1 MSDKDNSGTEVL
13 LPAATIDLFLKDKET
28 SEAARSL
35 VNDWRFARVTVS
47 VEEGDIE
54 TAVQSYEQ
62 ATSPSLIIVET
73 DTTDDSFVGRLEAL
87 SANCDEGTA
96 AIVIGPV
103 NDVNLYR
110 KLTSMGVSDYL
121 VRPVAQDTL
130 GEVIAKTL
138 IDQMGVTDSRLIG
151 VVGAKGGVGAT
162 ALTQALVLG
171 LSQNMKQKTFL
182 MDAAGG
188 WSTLGI
194 GLGFE
199 PIAKISEATRVA
211 GNHEMDSLNRLLVH
225 PNDKLSVLASGSD
238 PMLDSM
244 VDPDEYEVLIDL
256 LMTSYPVVVVDL
268 SAARPALKKAVLA
281 RSHELLLVTT
291 PTLPSLRAA
300 RTLMQEIKALQGG
313 ATHGLELVVNMQGLA
328 PGKEV
333 PKSDIKA
340 ALEREPSA
348 VIPFDPKLFFGA
360 EAEGKNLSQMKGGEQ
375 IVDLILPLA
384 RKVVKSAAEKEAA
397 NSDSADGGLLGQVI
411 NKLKT
416 KS

>member
-1 MSDKDNSGTEVL
+1 MNDTVDTGTAVL
-13 LPAATIDLFLKDKET
+13 LPAATIDFFLKDKET
-28 SEAARSL
+28 SEAARAL
-35 VNDWRFARVTVS
+35 DDDWRFARVTVS

-54 TAVQSYEQ
+54 TAIQSYEQ
-62 ATSPSLIIVET
+62 AKSPSLIIIET
-73 DTTDDSFVGRLEAL
+73 DTTDDSFVKRLESL
-87 SANCDEGTA
+87 SAHCNEGTA

-121 VRPVAQDTL
+121 VRPVPIETL
-130 GEVIAKTL
+130 SEVIAGTL
-138 IDQMGVTDSRLIG
+138 IEQMGAAGSRLIG
-151 VVGAKGGVGAT
+151 VVGAKGGVGT
-162 ALTQALVLG
+162 TSLTQALVLG
-171 LSQNMKQKTFL
+171 LSQNMGQKTFL
-182 MDAAGG
+182 LDAAGG
-188 WSTLGI
+188 WSSLSV

-211 GNHEMDSLNRLLVH
+211 GNNDMDSLNRLLVQ

-238 PMLDSM
+238 PMLEPM
-244 VDPDEYEVLIDL
+244 VEPSEYEVLLDL

-268 SAARPALKKAVLA
+268 SAARPGLKKAVIA
-281 RSHELLLVTT
+281 RAHELLLVST

-300 RTLMQEIKALQGG
+300 RTLMQEIKNLHGG
-313 ATHGLELVVNMQGLA
+313 ALHGLDLVINMQGLA

-340 ALEREPSA
+340 ALDREPS
-348 VIPFDPKLFFGA
+348 VVVPYDPKLFFGA
-360 EAEGKNLSQMKGGEQ
+360 EAEGKNLSQMKGGEE
-375 IVDLILPLA
+375 IINLLMPIA
-384 RKVVKSAAEKEAA
+384 GKVVKASGSKD
-397 NSDSADGGLLGQVI
+397 NDGQDKGESGLLGSVL

>member
-1 MSDKDNSGTEVL
+1 MNDKVQTGTSVL

-54 TAVQSYEQ
+54 TAIQSYEQ
-62 ATSPSLIIVET
+62 AGSPSLIIIET
-73 DTTDDSFVGRLEAL
+73 DTTGDSFVGRLEAL

-96 AIVIGPV
+96 AIIVGPV

-130 GEVIAKTL
+130 SEVIAKTL
-138 IDQMGVTDSRLIG
+138 IDQMGVSDSRLIA
-151 VVGAKGGVGAT
+151 VVGAKGGVGT
-162 ALTQALVLG
+162 TSLTQALVLG
-171 LSQNMKQKTFL
+171 LSQDLNQKTFL

-211 GNHEMDSLNRLLVH
+211 ANHDVDSLKRLLVQ

-238 PMLDSM
+238 PMLENM
-244 VDPDEYEVLIDL
+244 VEPEEYETLIDL

-268 SAARPALKKAVLA
+268 SASRPALKKAVLSRA
-281 RSHELLLVTT
+281 HELLLVTT

-300 RTLMQEIKALQGG
+300 RTLMHEIKTLQGG
-313 ATHGLELVVNMQGLA
+313 ATHGLDLVVNMQGLA

-333 PKSDIKA
+333 PKADIKA
-340 ALEREPSA
+340 ALEREPST

-360 EAEGKNLSQMKGGEQ
+360 EAEGKNISQMKGGEQ
-375 IVDLILPLA
+375 IVDLMLPLA
-384 RKVVKSAAEKEAA
+384 RKVVKNPSEKNVESTDAGE
-397 NSDSADGGLLGQVI
+397 NGLLGQVL
-411 NKLKT
+411 NKFKT